1 VKILKYVSMSLF
13 LVLSFSAA
21 SYAESSYELSPESI
35 SSIQRG
41 REFYNQKRYRDALK
55 EFSEISENESNFPK
69 AHIAMGLIYEKLAEQ
84 EVLSSNRIK
93 YYDKALEE
101 FNKLPIKKAEYRRR
115 FVQAKER
122 IKPKIT
128 VHSNMKVTLGDT
140 KEELVKYYGEP
151 DHIKVSTKYFP
162 RGIVSTYAYNTLG
175 IRFKLKADVIYNIQL
190 GSNFKGTLHGVRI
203 GDKISK
209 VKNIFDGSITEKKA
223 TSAVF
228 VSNEMD
234 TNFIYSLEDD
244 EIDGIEQNS
253 DEIFGTWDHVLK

>member
-1 VKILKYVSMSLF
+1 VKILKYVSISLC
-13 LVLSFSAA
+13 LVLSFSAV
-21 SYAESSYELSPESI
+21 SYAESSYELSPASA
-35 SSIQRG
+35 SKIQRG
-41 REFYNQKRYRDALK
+41 RELYSQKRYRDALK
-55 EFSEISENESNFPK
+55 EFSEIAENEENFPK

-84 EVLSSNRIK
+84 EILSSDRIS

-128 VHSNMKVTLGDT
+128 AYNNMKVTLGDP
-140 KEELVKYYGEP
+140 KEELIEHYGNP
-151 DHIKVSTKYFP
+151 DSIKISTRHFP
-162 RGIVSTYAYNTLG
+162 EGIVCTYVYDRLG

-209 VKNIFDGSITEKKA
+209 VKNIFKGNVIDERA

-228 VSNEMD
+228 VSNEID

-244 EIDGIEQNS
+244 EVDGIEQNS